1 MLFPLSIKCKF
12 SDFYKTENDKGE
24 SGPLISAQ
32 QKILASE
39 VRFQNSV
46 DLVQNPW
53 VVVSLSKR
61 HVYVTNTT
69 LVPDLIFIPNAFFQF
84 CQWMSVCLFF
94 FDSIERKGIFE

>member
-46 DLVQNPW
+46 DLVQNP
-53 VVVSLSKR
+53 
-61 HVYVTNTT
+61 
-69 LVPDLIFIPNAFFQF
+69 
-84 CQWMSVCLFF
+84 
-94 FDSIERKGIFE
+94 

>member
-24 SGPLISAQ
+24 SSPLISAQ

-46 DLVQNPW
+46 DLVQNP
-53 VVVSLSKR
+53 
-61 HVYVTNTT
+61 
-69 LVPDLIFIPNAFFQF
+69 
-84 CQWMSVCLFF
+84 
-94 FDSIERKGIFE
+94 